1 MKLPSSTNA
10 INMVV
15 HSHNYKSAFNTLHFV
30 HLACFFPQMP
40 QDVHCFFSLIDPW
53 GPSRA
58 LLMHKRGYE
67 IPW

>member
-30 HLACFFPQMP
+30 HLACFFSA
-40 QDVHCFFSLIDPW
+40 DASGC
-53 GPSRA
+53 A
-58 LLMHKRGYE
+58 LLLFINRSLGPKQG
-67 IPW
+67 PFDA